1 MFNTKPLRQVPHHG
15 RTQYLAQ
22 LPQPQLVWRN
32 GQTAVGVL
40 LVDKVDT
47 GPLDHAKA
55 AAETENGLL
64 EGLTG
69 FLTSPCNGTLAKA
82 TSINVL

>member
-47 GPLDHAKA
+47 GLSDHAKA

-69 FLTSPCNGTLAKA
+69 FLTSPYNGTLAKA
-82 TSINVL
+82 TSVNVL